1 MGSVKR
7 VIAVQYAI
15 GMTDAER
22 GLEKYLDQHGGIE
35 DSHVG
40 D

>member
-1 MGSVKR
+1 
-7 VIAVQYAI
+7 
-15 GMTDAER
+15 MTDAER

-35 DSHVG
+35 DSHAR